1 MALTFIDTNQLPKK
15 KTPEGEVTL
24 KNDFV
29 FALTGYSPDLPFLN
43 SLGITLDQKTLRPR
57 TDSKTLESERTGI
70 YLAGVIV
77 AGMHTNEIFIENGRF
92 HGKQIA
98 EAIAEKLNS

>member
-1 MALTFIDTNQLPKK
+1 LEIRPDSLLLR
-15 KTPEGEVTL
+15 TPEGELSL

-29 FALTGYSPDLPFLN
+29 FALIGYSPDLDFLN
-43 SLGITLDQKTLRPR
+43 SIGISLDPETQKPR
-57 TDSKTLESERTGI
+57 SNPETLESECPGI

-77 AGMHTNEIFIENGRF
+77 AGMHTNEIFIENGRH

-98 EAIAEKLNS
+98 EAVAAKIRA